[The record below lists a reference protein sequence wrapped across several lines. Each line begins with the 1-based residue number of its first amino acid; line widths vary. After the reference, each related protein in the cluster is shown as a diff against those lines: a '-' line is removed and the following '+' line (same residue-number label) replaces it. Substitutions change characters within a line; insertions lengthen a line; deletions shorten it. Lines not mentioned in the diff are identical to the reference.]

1 MDDINNKNNNIYLGL
16 DVSTSCIGVCLL
28 YDDGSEYGKIVE
40 LTHIKPKVSSKVK
53 DVNEQLFVKKK
64 IFEEFISKYKDMGI
78 TKVVIE
84 EPLIQSNNAV
94 TVSTLL
100 RFNGMVSSCIYDILN
115 IVPIYISSYDARK
128 YSFPELM
135 SPRKYHRDD
144 EKYSKDKIINNVKK
158 NKFVLFGEY
167 PWCTDKKTILQ
178 QKVAKIFPEIPWLYD
193 KSGELKKENY
203 DAVDAYVA
211 CLGEIHKEKYGE
223 PKFKALNINEREDF
237 VEFEV
242 TFWNNKID
250 RKIFF

>member
-1 MDDINNKNNNIYLGL
+1 MENNKKIYLGL

-28 YDDGSEYGKIVE
+28 YDDDSEYCKIIE
-40 LTHIKPKVSSKVK
+40 LTHIKPKISSSVK
-53 DVNEQLFVKKK
+53 DLNEQLFLKKK
-64 IFEEFISKYKDMGI
+64 IFEDFIEKYKDIGI
-78 TKVVIE
+78 TKVIIE

-100 RFNGMVSSCIYDILN
+100 RLNGMISSSIYDKLN

-128 YSFPELM
+128 YSFPDLM
-135 SPRKYHRDD
+135 SPRKFHRND
-144 EKYSKDKIINNVKK
+144 EKYSKDKIMKELEH

-178 QKVAKIFPEIPWLYD
+178 KKVANIFPEIPWIYD

-211 CLGEIHKEKYGE
+211 CLGEINKEKYGE
-223 PKFKALNINEREDF
+223 PNFKAININEKQEL

-242 TFWNNKID
+242 EFWNSKISK
-250 RKIFF
+250 KIYF